1 MKNVKNILI
10 GVLLISIGLIFAL
23 NTLGITS
30 IDIFFDGWWT
40 LFIIVP
46 CICGFFSDHDK
57 VGPAIG
63 LVIGVV
69 LLLWEQ
75 EIIDI
80 TKLLKLIWPAA
91 LVLVGIKIIAS
102 TLFKKKDN
110 ESFPKNRPT
119 PSSYSA
125 VFSGQDLKFEGQVFE
140 GASLTAAFGGI
151 DCDLRNAII
160 EKDVFINAS
169 AAFGGIDIFLPDDLN
184 LRVKS
189 SAIFGSVEYKKNRKR
204 IEGAHTVYVNADVA
218 FGGIEIK

>member
-1 MKNVKNILI
+1 MKNIKNILI
-10 GVLLISIGLIFAL
+10 GVLLVSIGLIFAL

-75 EIIDI
+75 GIIDI

-91 LVLVGIKIIAS
+91 LVLVLQQGRSRQAS
-102 TLFKKKDN
+102 VRSARSQDPLA
-110 ESFPKNRPT
+110 RP
-119 PSSYSA
+119 
-125 VFSGQDLKFEGQVFE
+125 
-140 GASLTAAFGGI
+140 
-151 DCDLRNAII
+151 
-160 EKDVFINAS
+160 
-169 AAFGGIDIFLPDDLN
+169 
-184 LRVKS
+184 
-189 SAIFGSVEYKKNRKR
+189 
-204 IEGAHTVYVNADVA
+204 
-218 FGGIEIK
+218 